1 MDPNFKKER
10 KLAFEA
16 LFWLRQIDSDQPET
30 LIDTYDLSVKI
41 KQSYNKQYIKLFLEW
56 LFFDFRPETGQNCS
70 FAHLKIWYSSNQK
83 FAIKQP

>member
-10 KLAFEA
+10 KLAFQA

-41 KQSYNKQYIKLFLEW
+41 KQSYNKQYIKLFLEL
-56 LFFDFRPETGQNCS
+56 LFFDFRPETGQN
-70 FAHLKIWYSSNQK
+70 
-83 FAIKQP
+83 